1 VFVTHHEL
9 PVQTTEHDVIVS
21 PNVWALNLIRAVLP
35 MTAGGT
41 ADQDFLTS
49 TVTPRRANRRTSE

>member
-1 VFVTHHEL
+1 M
-9 PVQTTEHDVIVS
+9 PKHDVIVS
-21 PNVWALNLIRAVLP
+21 PNASALNLIRAVLP

-49 TVTPRRANRRTSE
+49 TVTLASQPPDQ